1 MVSSALAGFYSLQAL
16 TRIDPFSL
24 VNIGLLAG
32 GSYAF
37 YIHPNLRRDT
47 KAIASA
53 AAATFALLGVESYAI
68 EGRQNPPKKNAT
80 DQNNEEGSTDA
91 SVRRC
96 VREHAPRSGVIG
108 GTTGVGKS
116 IQCTC

>member
-1 MVSSALAGFYSLQAL
+1 VASSALAGSYSLQAL

-37 YIHPNLRRDT
+37 YTHPNLRRDT
-47 KAIASA
+47 RIIAST
-53 AAATFALLGVESYAI
+53 AAATFALFGIETYAI
-68 EGRQNPPKKNAT
+68 KVCQNKNAT
-80 DQNNEEGSTDA
+80 DRNDEEGSTA
-91 SVRRC
+91 AFVRRF
-96 VREHAPRSGVIG
+96 VHDYAPRSGVIG